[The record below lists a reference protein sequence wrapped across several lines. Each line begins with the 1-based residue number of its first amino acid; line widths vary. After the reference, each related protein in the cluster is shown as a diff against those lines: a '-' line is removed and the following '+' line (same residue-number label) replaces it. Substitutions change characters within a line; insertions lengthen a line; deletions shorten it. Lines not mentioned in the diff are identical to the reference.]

1 MAKTYAQLT
10 QQIEALKTRAE
21 AIRHRE
27 KAGVVARI
35 LTAIA
40 IYELSAQ
47 ELGFGGE
54 AGEAKPRPMQS
65 GVKSGPKFK
74 ALKGSA
80 TPKYRDEA
88 GNTWGGRGPRPG
100 WLRAALASGRSL
112 DSFAAGK
119 GKGRDADAPASVP
132 NAPSKFGKAPKKANA
147 KFKSVAKYRDEAGNQ
162 WSGRGPKPRWL
173 TAAIAGGKT
182 LAQLAA

>member
-10 QQIEALKTRAE
+10 QEIEALKTRAE

-65 GVKSGPKFK
+65 GVKSGAKFK
-74 ALKGSA
+74 ASKGSA

-88 GNTWGGRGPRPG
+88 GNAWGGR
-100 WLRAALASGRSL
+100 
-112 DSFAAGK
+112 DS
-119 GKGRDADAPASVP
+119 RQR
-132 NAPSKFGKAPKKANA
+132 APSSRHTCKWA
-147 KFKSVAKYRDEAGNQ
+147 
-162 WSGRGPKPRWL
+162 
-173 TAAIAGGKT
+173 
-182 LAQLAA
+182 